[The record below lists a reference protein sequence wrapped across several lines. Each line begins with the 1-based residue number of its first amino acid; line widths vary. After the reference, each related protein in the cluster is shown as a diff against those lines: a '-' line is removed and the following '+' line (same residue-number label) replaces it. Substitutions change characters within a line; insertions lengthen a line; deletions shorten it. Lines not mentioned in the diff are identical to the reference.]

1 VNKPKL
7 IKAWDEN
14 EAHRDQWLPLI
25 LDYQEGSLEGPE
37 QNQLKQHL
45 AECNACTADL
55 DGMRQTVTLLH
66 RLPEIPAPR
75 SFTLSPFQARRLTP
89 SPVYRFS
96 QFAAAIAAAFLI
108 FAFAL
113 DLAGTFTP
121 PAPPTPVAVVTADPT
136 ATLEPVGTLA
146 ASTAKAGS
154 GSNSALGGV
163 PVTVPATKAANPTAI
178 PPVASKTNPASIG
191 GSNPDIR
198 LIEAALLVATLLF
211 IAFAVVSRPRAPGR
225 MKI

>member
-1 VNKPKL
+1 MNKPKL
-7 IKAWDEN
+7 IKPWDEN

-25 LDYQEGSLEGPE
+25 LDYQDGSLEKPE

-45 AECNACTADL
+45 AGCNLCTADL
-55 DGMRQTVTLLH
+55 EAMRQTVTLLQ

-75 SFTLSPFQARRLTP
+75 SFTLSPFQARRLKP

-96 QFAAAIAAAFLI
+96 QFAATIAAACLI

-121 PAPPTPVAVVTADPT
+121 PAPPPSVAVATADPT

-146 ASTAKAGS
+146 ASTGKANS
-154 GSNSALGGV
+154 GSNGALGGI
-163 PVTVPATKAANPTAI
+163 PVTVPDTQAANPTAT
-178 PPVASKTNPASIG
+178 PPVAARTNPASIG
-191 GSNPDIR
+191 GSNLDIR

-225 MKI
+225 LKI